1 MKAGMMDNFNSQEI
15 LNTFDDKKTNDI
27 NILSKNFLPSIEIRL
42 IKNDQEGFEEFT
54 NHPSAEVFKDFGFNR
69 DEDADTLSR
78 RPYLLLDK
86 LNRYIRF

>member
-27 NILSKNFLPSIEIRL
+27 NILSKNFLPSIEIKL
-42 IKNDQEGFEEFT
+42 IKNGFEEFT
-54 NHPSAEVFKDFGFNR
+54 NHPSAEVFKDFGFNL
-69 DEDADTLSR
+69 DEDADTLR